1 MAGNALYDVGLR
13 LRAAE
18 LYDMGRGRQGPGAAG
33 DGAAGKLA
41 FLWNSALK
49 PRNPKSTARVSTL
62 LSSDLKEVQ
71 QVEQAKKGAAASSR
85 TRSVAFVGLAVA
97 IMAVSAWVTVP
108 LGPVP
113 FTLQMFAITFAIVML
128 SPKECM
134 AAIVLY
140 LALGAIGLPVFSG
153 MSGGIAKLMGPT
165 GGFLWGYIFGVAAAV
180 GLLYVLRR
188 RMGAGEKAGAADQRG
203 FIAFLK
209 NAGAEIAA
217 GIVFTTIAYFC
228 GWLQLMLVMGISPQA
243 AFLTGVAPFVV
254 VDVLKILAAVAC
266 ARAVKAAVR

>member
-1 MAGNALYDVGLR
+1 M
-13 LRAAE
+13 E
-18 LYDMGRGRQGPGAAG
+18 
-33 DGAAGKLA
+33 
-41 FLWNSALK
+41 
-49 PRNPKSTARVSTL
+49 
-62 LSSDLKEVQ
+62 
-71 QVEQAKKGAAASSR
+71 QVKKGAASASR
-85 TRSVAFVGLAVA
+85 TRSIAFVGLAVA

-128 SPKECM
+128 SPKECI

-188 RMGAGEKAGAADQRG
+188 HMGTADKADAPGRG
-203 FIAFLK
+203 FVAFLK
-209 NAGAEIAA
+209 NAAAEIVA
-217 GIVFTTIAYFC
+217 GLVFTAIAYFC
-228 GWLQLMLVMGISPQA
+228 GWLQLMLVMGISPEA
-243 AFLTGVAPFVV
+243 AFLAGVAPFVV